1 MTASGRPKA
10 VESALAP
17 VVDSAGYVLEQL
29 SVTAAGRR
37 RVVRVVVDL
46 REDAEGELALDDV
59 AELSHRVS
67 AALDASGAMGEA
79 PYVLEV
85 TSPGVDRPLTERRHW
100 ARARSRLVRA
110 VLADGGTVTGR
121 VQEVSGAGVTL
132 DVDGAPRL
140 LPFEALRRGTVEVE
154 FSRPGAPEPDEGD
167 EGDDDEGQ
175 GDQDEGD
182 EGDAAGED
190 PDDGH
195 AGDERDEED

>member
-1 MTASGRPKA
+1 MTASGRPRA

-46 REDAEGELALDDV
+46 REDAEGALELDDV
-59 AELSHRVS
+59 AALAHAVS

-100 ARARSRLVRA
+100 ARARGRLVRA
-110 VLADGGTVTGR
+110 VLADGSTATGR
-121 VQEVSGAGVTL
+121 VAGVSDAGVLL
-132 DVDGAPRL
+132 DVEMSERL
-140 LPFEALRRGTVEVE
+140 LPWEALRRGTVEVE
-154 FSRPGAPEPDEGD
+154 FSRPAAPDEG
-167 EGDDDEGQ
+167 
-175 GDQDEGD
+175 EGD
-182 EGDAAGED
+182 EEDGGEHDAGAAD
-190 PDDGH
+190 PDDDDD
-195 AGDERDEED
+195 AGDEQDEED